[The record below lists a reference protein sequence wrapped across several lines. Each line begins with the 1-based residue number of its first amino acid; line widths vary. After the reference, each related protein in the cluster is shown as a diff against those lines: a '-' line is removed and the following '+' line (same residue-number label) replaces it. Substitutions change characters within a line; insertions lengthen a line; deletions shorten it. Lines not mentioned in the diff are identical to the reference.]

1 MTIGTTYRV
10 STGTLTIKS
19 ISKGKDK
26 TFTLWYGA
34 ERPEYSCE
42 VQITEESMKR
52 MDNLIRMVK

>member
-26 TFTLWYGA
+26 TFTLWYEA
-34 ERPEYSCE
+34 ERSEYSRE
-42 VQITEESMKR
+42 VQMTEESMKR
-52 MDNLIRMVK
+52 TDNLISKVK